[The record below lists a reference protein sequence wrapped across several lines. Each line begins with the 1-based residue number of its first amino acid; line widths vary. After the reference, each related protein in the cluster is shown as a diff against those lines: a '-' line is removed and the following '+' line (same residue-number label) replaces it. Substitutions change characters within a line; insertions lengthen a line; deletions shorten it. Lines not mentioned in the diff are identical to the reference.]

1 MSRLDA
7 FLKNTGLFKARTQAR
22 RACDEGRVMM
32 DGEVARGS
40 RSVRVGARLVVET
53 AGFRVEAEILNIP
66 ERPVARSKR
75 GSYLAEH
82 RREPLAPVVL
92 SFDDEP

>member
-1 MSRLDA
+1 
-7 FLKNTGLFKARTQAR
+7 
-22 RACDEGRVMM
+22 
-32 DGEVARGS
+32 
-40 RSVRVGARLVVET
+40 LVVVT
-53 AGFRVEAEILNIP
+53 AGFQVEAEILDIP